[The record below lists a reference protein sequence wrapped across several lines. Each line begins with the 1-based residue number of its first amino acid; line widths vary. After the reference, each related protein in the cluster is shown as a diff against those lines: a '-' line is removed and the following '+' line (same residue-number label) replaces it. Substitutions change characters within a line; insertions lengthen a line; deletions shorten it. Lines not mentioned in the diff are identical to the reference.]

1 MDKTSRVMAL
11 AKLLESSPTVCRVYP
26 DPAEGA
32 WELAHLFVTAEA
44 RLGDLLEASRRIECS
59 DGRPLDA
66 IDEHLFDFGDL
77 VRTFLVGINSCK
89 FYEYLGI
96 VGPGDFS

>member
-1 MDKTSRVMAL
+1 MAL
-11 AKLLESSPTVCRVYP
+11 AKLLESSPAVCRVYP
-26 DPAEGA
+26 NSAEGA

-44 RLGDLLEASRRIECS
+44 RLGDLLEASRRIERS
-59 DGRPLDA
+59 DGRPLDT
-66 IDEHLFDFGDL
+66 IDEDLFDFGDS
-77 VRTFLVGINSCK
+77 VRTLLVGVNSCR

>member
-1 MDKTSRVMAL
+1 MDNTSRVKAL
-11 AKLLESSPTVCRVYP
+11 AKLLESSPTVCRVYSN
-26 DPAEGA
+26 PAEGA

-44 RLGDLLEASRRIECS
+44 NLEALLEASRRIERS
-59 DGRPLDA
+59 DGRPLDN
-66 IDEHLFDFGDL
+66 IDEDFFDFGDL
-77 VRTFLVGINSCK
+77 VRTFLVAINSCK